1 MKLFLTSSGL
11 VNKKLSDFFVSIL
24 PKEPKGCAVLMAAY
38 DQTGEDTEH
47 TAAALEELKEIG
59 ISNLAIF
66 NLADEKFGKAEI
78 KFDVIYVSGG
88 NTFAILDRMKKTGF
102 FDFVKK
108 AVGEETIYAG
118 ISAGSVIAGKS
129 IEIAGWGSEG
139 DENEIGLTDLSGLGF
154 TDIAIYPHFWDEE
167 KEEVDQFKK
176 KAGYPVI
183 EITDDQAVY
192 IDGETNYQII

>member
-38 DQTGEDTEH
+38 DQTAEDIEH
-47 TAAALEELKEIG
+47 TIAAQGELRTAG
-59 ISNLAIF
+59 ISKITIF
-66 NLADEKFGKAEI
+66 NLADKVFSGTEN

-108 AVGEETIYAG
+108 AVKEEAIYAG
-118 ISAGSVIAGKS
+118 ISAGSIIAGQS

-139 DENEIGLTDLSGLGF
+139 DENEIGLADLSGLGF
-154 TDIAIYPHFWDEE
+154 TDIAIYPHFWEEE
-167 KEEVDQFKK
+167 KDEVDQFKK
-176 KAGYPVI
+176 KADYPVV
-183 EITDDQAVY
+183 EITDD
-192 IDGETNYQII
+192 

>member
-1 MKLFLTSSGL
+1 
-11 VNKKLSDFFVSIL
+11 LSDFFVSIL